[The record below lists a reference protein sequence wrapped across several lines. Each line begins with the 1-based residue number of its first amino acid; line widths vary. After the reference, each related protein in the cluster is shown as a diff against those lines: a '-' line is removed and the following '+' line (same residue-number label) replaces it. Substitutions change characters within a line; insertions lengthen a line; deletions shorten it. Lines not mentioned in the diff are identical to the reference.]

1 MKHLSKTQ
9 VDNIR
14 KRELLKIGEFIK
26 RRRTR
31 QNVTQNDV
39 AEVLSV
45 NRAEISYYESGSRD
59 MPISSFFVLGEALGF
74 KLKDYVLDIEA
85 REAVDLY
92 EKAIYREVGKDKS
105 FKMEYMTSMQSLG
118 QMNGMYA
125 DKKKEMVLQMIEAY
139 FNSDASED
147 NKTKLVLAD
156 MLYESVS
163 DKTAMK
169 SVYKSIVREVA
180 DTGNKYIDAAFKEY
194 VSIVRNE
201 R

>member
-1 MKHLSKTQ
+1 MMKHLSKTQ

-74 KLKDYVLDIEA
+74 KLKDYVLDIESRA
-85 REAVDLY
+85 SASGKKRATCRVSWASDEMSMGMPISC
-92 EKAIYREVGKDKS
+92 AIFTMFLDG
-105 FKMEYMTSMQSLG
+105 
-118 QMNGMYA
+118 
-125 DKKKEMVLQMIEAY
+125 
-139 FNSDASED
+139 
-147 NKTKLVLAD
+147 
-156 MLYESVS
+156 
-163 DKTAMK
+163 
-169 SVYKSIVREVA
+169 
-180 DTGNKYIDAAFKEY
+180 
-194 VSIVRNE
+194 
-201 R
+201 